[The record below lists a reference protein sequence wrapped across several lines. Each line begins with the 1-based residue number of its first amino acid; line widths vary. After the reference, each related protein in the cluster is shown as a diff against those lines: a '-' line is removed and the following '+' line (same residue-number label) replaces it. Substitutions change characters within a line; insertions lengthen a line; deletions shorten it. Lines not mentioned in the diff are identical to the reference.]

1 MTISILILLALGLVG
16 ALGLFVNLK
25 AEVEKRSQKE
35 RANVEAILLR
45 LTEWESR
52 LTPAT
57 PLEPN
62 SSEPKVLQPNP
73 FELNSEP
80 NLVVPRPGLNLSK
93 RVQVT
98 RLLREGKDSIQIAAE
113 LGLSRGEVQL
123 LASVHNMAMGRA
135 TGAD

>member
-1 MTISILILLALGLVG
+1 MNMTLSVLVLLALGLLG

-25 AEVEKRSQKE
+25 LEVEKRSQRE
-35 RANVEAILLR
+35 RANVEAILVR
-45 LTEWESR
+45 LVEAESR
-52 LTPAT
+52 LAPAMLA
-57 PLEPN
+57 PG
-62 SSEPKVLQPNP
+62 
-73 FELNSEP
+73 ELSVEP

-123 LASVHNMAMGRA
+123 LASVHTMVA
-135 TGAD
+135 TKAAGAE